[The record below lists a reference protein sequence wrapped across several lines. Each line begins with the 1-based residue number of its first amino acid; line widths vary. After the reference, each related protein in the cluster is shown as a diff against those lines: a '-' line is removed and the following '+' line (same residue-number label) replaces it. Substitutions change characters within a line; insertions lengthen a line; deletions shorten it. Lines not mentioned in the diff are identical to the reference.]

1 MVVDKEISISVK
13 SPVIIQKLKSIGIE
27 AKFQDVVIIPIERL
41 WIGSNFLVNVI
52 CDICGFEK
60 EIRYCL
66 YQKNIKNH
74 NIYCCSNKCSS
85 IKNKKTCLEKYGFE
99 NYTNIEKAKSTNL
112 DRYGFENYM
121 LTEEFKIKSRKSKFE
136 KYGHEYYNNIEKV
149 KHTNMEKY
157 GVTNTFQA
165 DEFKEK
171 IRATNIEKYGC
182 EDSRSSVHTKEKR
195 INTTRERYGVDFYTK
210 TKEYLEKVKNT
221 SMERYGFTSP
231 NMSNLVKKN
240 KVKSMIEK
248 YGFISNS
255 MTEESKKKLR
265 DTNLQKYG
273 VEYPMQFLEFSENQ
287 QKSAKR
293 ISYYNDI
300 LYYQGSYE
308 RHFLDYMSE
317 KKLIGIIQRGFP
329 ISYSFEG
336 VDRMHYPDFYI
347 DDYNLIVEIK
357 SDYYYNKYLNKNISR
372 MNKCVEMGYN
382 YIFVI
387 NKNYIPLNTILGI
400 G

>member
-1 MVVDKEISISVK
+1 LDAFEVEKIVTELNGLSAYDYET
-13 SPVIIQKLKSIGIE
+13 Q
-27 AKFQDVVIIPIERL
+27 
-41 WIGSNFLVNVI
+41 FLVEND
-52 CDICGFEK
+52 CAASSEWYNCHNNMGFDFGSEGFKKHMLMKHGVENALCSEK
-60 EIRYCL
+60 
-66 YQKNIKNH
+66 
-74 NIYCCSNKCSS
+74 
-85 IKNKKTCLEKYGFE
+85 
-99 NYTNIEKAKSTNL
+99 
-112 DRYGFENYM
+112 
-121 LTEEFKIKSRKSKFE
+121 
-136 KYGHEYYNNIEKV
+136 
-149 KHTNMEKY
+149 
-157 GVTNTFQA
+157 
-165 DEFKEK
+165 FKEK
-171 IRATNIEKYGC
+171 ARQ
-182 EDSRSSVHTKEKR
+182 
-195 INTTRERYGVDFYTK
+195 
-210 TKEYLEKVKNT
+210 
-221 SMERYGFTSP
+221 
-231 NMSNLVKKN
+231 
-240 KVKSMIEK
+240 
-248 YGFISNS
+248 
-255 MTEESKKKLR
+255 
-265 DTNLQKYG
+265 TNLTNLG

-293 ISYYNDI
+293 ISYYNDV